1 MDLAP
6 EKDEYTC
13 LACGMHHN
21 SPETHNCTEGQ
32 QTKYLAY
39 LKAYNPPKVERS
51 VEMIVASPVSMYSTR
66 AALLRAGHMLRY
78 HGQGA
83 YDIAQADVLD
93 NLLLR
98 EKL

>member
-6 EKDEYTC
+6 GIYHC
-13 LACGMHHN
+13 LACGMDHN

-32 QTKYLAY
+32 QNKYLAY
-39 LKAYNPPKVERS
+39 LRAYAPPEVERPTE
-51 VEMIVASPVSMYSTR
+51 VILASPVSMLATR

-98 EKL
+98 EKI